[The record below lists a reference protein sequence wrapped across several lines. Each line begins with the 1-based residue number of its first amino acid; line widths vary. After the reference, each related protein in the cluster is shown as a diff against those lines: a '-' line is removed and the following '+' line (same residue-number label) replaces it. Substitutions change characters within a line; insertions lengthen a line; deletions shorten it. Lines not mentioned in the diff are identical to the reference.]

1 MTVPTTPDRLQATI
15 NVTPMID
22 VLLVLLIIFMAIA
35 PEKQTGLK
43 TVVPHAPDKMQLH
56 ELENQVVL
64 SIDRDGS
71 YALNSQAVEAG
82 ALAERL
88 AAVFARR
95 AERVLFVKA
104 DAGLEYQAVA
114 SAIDTAHGVNIDR
127 IALMPRQ

>member
-1 MTVPTTPDRLQATI
+1 
-15 NVTPMID
+15 MID